1 MNRKTICNLLIKLVK
16 SRNSDS
22 DIVFTKIKDKY
33 IPATLYNILKHIRIL
48 NLKLNQLGIKKSD
61 RVAILSENRVE
72 WICTD
77 LACAISGIIT
87 VPIYNSLSKDQIRY
101 IIEDSGSKVVFVSTS
116 LLLERLLKIKEE
128 SGLDFEIISY
138 NDFTGDERPEGLMFY
153 NEIINEFESKGIVI
167 EGSENINF
175 INDKLNETDEGDLY
189 SIIYTSG
196 TTGNPKGVMLTNKNI
211 YTNLEGCNNI
221 LEINERDIFLSFL
234 PYSHAYERTAGYL
247 LPFMN
252 GAKIYYAQN
261 IDTIGIQMPE
271 VKPTFLITVPRLLDK
286 MYNKVMK
293 SGETLSGLRKKLFT
307 SAIEFAHSE
316 NFDRKSFKFVLYDS
330 LVYKKIKAKTGGNL
344 RYFVSGGG
352 ALNKTIN
359 KFMNN
364 IGLATLEGYGMTE
377 ASPVISVNRPE
388 KIKVGTVGPVL
399 KGVEVKIGEE
409 GEILIKGDT
418 IMKGYYKDEASSAE
432 SLKDGWLHS
441 GDIGEIDE
449 YGYIKI
455 TDRKKS
461 LFKTS
466 GGKYIAP
473 TAIEEMILQIPYL
486 DQAIVIGNGRMFVTA
501 LIVPEKD
508 LKINEELYKKVEREI
523 KQVTSSL
530 STYEKIRRFK
540 LLDKPFTIEDGE
552 MTPTMKLKRKV
563 IEEKYSHIIEEMYKG
578 LEG

>member
-1 MNRKTICNLLIKLVK
+1 
-16 SRNSDS
+16 
-22 DIVFTKIKDKY
+22 
-33 IPATLYNILKHIRIL
+33 
-48 NLKLNQLGIKKSD
+48 
-61 RVAILSENRVE
+61 
-72 WICTD
+72 
-77 LACAISGIIT
+77 
-87 VPIYNSLSKDQIRY
+87 
-101 IIEDSGSKVVFVSTS
+101 
-116 LLLERLLKIKEE
+116 
-128 SGLDFEIISY
+128 
-138 NDFTGDERPEGLMFY
+138 
-153 NEIINEFESKGIVI
+153 
-167 EGSENINF
+167 
-175 INDKLNETDEGDLY
+175 
-189 SIIYTSG
+189 
-196 TTGNPKGVMLTNKNI
+196 MLTNKNI
-211 YTNLEGCNNI
+211 YSNLEGCNNI
-221 LEINERDIFLSFL
+221 LEINERDVFLSFL

-261 IDTIGIQMPE
+261 IDTIGVQMPE

-307 SAIEFAHSE
+307 SAIEFAHSD

-352 ALNKTIN
+352 ALNKNIN

-364 IGLATLEGYGMTE
+364 IGLTTLEGYGMTE

-388 KIKVGTVGPVL
+388 KIKVGTVGPAL

-418 IMKGYYKDEASSAE
+418 IMKGYYKDEVSTSEA
-432 SLKDGWLHS
+432 LKDGWLHS

-449 YGYIKI
+449 DGYIKI

-486 DQAIVIGNGRMFVTA
+486 DQAIVIGNGKMFVTA

-508 LKINEELYKKVEREI
+508 LEINEELYKKVEWDI

-540 LLDKPFTIEDGE
+540 LLEKPFTIEDGE

-563 IEEKYSHIIEEMYKG
+563 IEEKFADIIEEMYKG